1 MLQKEFENFN
11 KNIQIEN
18 ETDALRTK
26 RDTLKCE
33 FKKKFPEL
41 CQNKNINLKSS
52 DIHFIMQGSFK
63 LGTTIKSTNGDID
76 LDQAVIFP
84 LDIYENN
91 NPRKIKKLG
100 KSALEI
106 VGKRVP
112 KIKEPC
118 ITIEYIRQGEDW
130 LHLDFPMYAKY
141 EGSYYL
147 ARGKEQGNYE
157 WEISDPIGL
166 NEYILNKLILSEN
179 GQLRRMIRFLKKWKQ
194 NIYTDNDTT
203 EKRPPSIGLTLLAI
217 DLYQKDDLDLVAFKN
232 ICTSILNEFVVE
244 KDLYNNVIS
253 ASIKKHLPVQ
263 PNSDVFT
270 KFENSDNHGITF
282 YKRMQKTVAHLTN
295 AIDCDNEY
303 DAAKYVTNVLGIE
316 FEIPKKEF
324 KSYNTKVQKE
334 HSFG

>member
-11 KNIQIEN
+11 KNIQIES
-18 ETDALRTK
+18 ESDALRTK
-26 RDTLKCE
+26 RDTLKSE

-52 DIHFIMQGSFK
+52 DIDFIMQGSFK
-63 LGTTIKSTNGDID
+63 LGTTITSTNGDID

-91 NPRKIKKLG
+91 DPRKIKKLG
-100 KSALEI
+100 KDALEI
-106 VGKRVP
+106 VGKREP

-118 ITIEYIRQGEDW
+118 ITIDYVRQGEDW

-141 EGSYYL
+141 KDSYYL
-147 ARGKEQGNYE
+147 ARGKEQGDYK
-157 WEISDPIGL
+157 WELSDPRGL
-166 NEYILNKLILSEN
+166 NDYILNKLCLSEN

-217 DLYQKDDLDLVAFKN
+217 DLYQKNDSDLVAFKN
-232 ICTSILNEFVVE
+232 ICTSILNEILVE
-244 KDLYNNVIS
+244 KDIYDNIIS
-253 ASIKKHLPVQ
+253 AAIEKELPVQ
-263 PNSDVFT
+263 PYTDVFK
-270 KFENSDNHGITF
+270 KFENSDNHSVTF
-282 YKRMQKTVAHLTN
+282 YKRIQKAVVNLTN

-303 DAAKYVTNVLGIE
+303 DAAQYVTKVLGSE
-316 FEIPKKEF
+316 FEIPEKEF
-324 KSYNTKVQKE
+324 KSYNTKVKKE